1 MVFGARVEKGPR
13 EIEAIRRLCRRGT
26 GVGADGVLFVF
37 AEREGDPSSRIVA
50 DYLNADGSVGRF
62 CGNGT
67 RCAAR
72 FAVLR
77 GLAGPSLVVATG
89 WGSVGATV
97 RADGTVALTLPEPVA
112 VGRMVPSLDEAGR
125 TLERDAF
132 ALVVGVPH
140 VVAYVKADV
149 DLDALDL
156 SVLGPLHRR
165 HPAVREGANANF
177 VKVLSGSRIAVRTW
191 ERGVEAETL
200 ACGSGAVASA
210 AVTSFLTRLLSR
222 RSRSRRARAR
232 RSRWPSSGTGRWPAT
247 SRSRA
252 TRASSSRARWKRRPR
267 PGPCFERPRPVRP
280 APLAPGGVLR
290 GARTYTLVVPKGR
303 FPPVSSKE
311 SPMSLSRTR
320 SRRPSLS
327 PRALTL
333 AFAPALLA
341 QAPAPAR
348 QGGRRGLRAE
358 ARRPRGQEGRR
369 NGPERR
375 GHQARLRPEEHGQG
389 RPPRHRRQALLR
401 LHRAGVRQGDQAGR
415 RGEGDPHGRH
425 EELLRARSRRPLFS

>member
-1 MVFGARVEKGPR
+1 MTGGPALSPFGALPHAFTKMSGAGNDFMVFGAPVEKGPR

-210 AVTSFLTRLLSR
+210 AVTSFLTGSL
-222 RSRSRRARAR
+222 
-232 RSRWPSSGTGRWPAT
+232 
-247 SRSRA
+247 
-252 TRASSSRARWKRRPR
+252 
-267 PGPCFERPRPVRP
+267 
-280 APLAPGGVLR
+280 
-290 GARTYTLVVPKGR
+290 
-303 FPPVSSKE
+303 PPVSVA
-311 SPMSLSRTR
+311 TR
-320 SRRPSLS
+320 SGETLEVSFVRDGEMARDVT
-327 PRALTL
+327 LTGD
-333 AFAPALLA
+333 
-341 QAPAPAR
+341 AR
-348 QGGRRGLRAE
+348 VVF
-358 ARRPRGQEGRR
+358 EGT
-369 NGPERR
+369 
-375 GHQARLRPEEHGQG
+375 LEEG
-389 RPPRHRRQALLR
+389 A
-401 LHRAGVRQGDQAGR
+401 
-415 RGEGDPHGRH
+415 
-425 EELLRARSRRPLFS
+425 